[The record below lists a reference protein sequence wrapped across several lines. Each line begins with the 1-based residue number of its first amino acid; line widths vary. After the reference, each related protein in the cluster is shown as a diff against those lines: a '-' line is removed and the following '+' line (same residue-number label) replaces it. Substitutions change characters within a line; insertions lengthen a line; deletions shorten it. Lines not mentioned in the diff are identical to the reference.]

1 MTNLIYTPPE
11 SELKLKLDKLQNV
24 TGEIHAKE
32 LLIQAY
38 QSDIANLKSEKGR
51 LEWETR
57 GLYRK
62 GVEL

>member
-1 MTNLIYTPPE
+1 MTGTYTPPE
-11 SELKLKLDKLQNV
+11 SELKRKLDKLQNV
-24 TGEIHAKE
+24 TEEIHAKE